1 MRVELRV
8 LHAAHRGMGLAAAV
22 LCASSAAAAPLFTD
36 LTLSSSVGWS
46 DNISGVA
53 TNQQTETMVGVGV
66 QGVIGGNRQRS
77 GLNGR
82 FDLQYTDYVNDKFDD
97 QVNGSADLEGRY
109 ELVPEMLSL
118 VVEDTFGQTQTSAF
132 APSTPETR
140 QNTNFLSAG
149 PDLRF
154 DLPGSL
160 LFLGSARYVVETY
173 ETTQAD
179 NTRWQGTGG
188 LHYEFSGRSS
198 LGLLAQAQDVSF
210 SDSAPYDDFSRRE
223 MLLRYRID
231 APRTTLQAD
240 GGRSEFRGRGVQ
252 QLRQNMWIYRVTVSR
267 DLTARSEVDLSIGR
281 EISDGGDLFA
291 ASMERFGASGSLRTM
306 GLGAVQ
312 AIGNGVLATGDAMK
326 TFHWGASWRITG
338 PRSSGYVGVEGR
350 EERYF
355 SALSPSRDSL
365 AVFAGFTRN
374 LSNRMSFGLDVRS
387 GRREAEVT
395 TIKVEDISVTL
406 SGGYAFT
413 QRLALSAS
421 FEFTDRKDSGAGGDY
436 GDHRAWVR
444 LGWSPTRR

>member
-1 MRVELRV
+1 MRLRRSGQ
-8 LHAAHRGMGLAAAV
+8 HAMHRGVVLAAAV
-22 LCASSAAAAPLFTD
+22 LCASSATSAPLFSD
-36 LTLSSSVGWS
+36 LTLSGSIGWS

-53 TNQQTETMVGVGV
+53 NNQQTETMIGVGA

-82 FDLQYTDYVNDKFDD
+82 FDLQYINYVNDEFDD
-97 QVNGSADLEGRY
+97 QVTGNADLQGRY
-109 ELVPEMLSL
+109 DLVPDMLSL
-118 VVEDTFGQTQTSAF
+118 VVEDTFGQTQTSEF

-149 PDLRF
+149 ADLRF
-154 DLPGSL
+154 DLPGNL
-160 LFLGSARYVVETY
+160 VFLGSARYVIETY
-173 ETTQAD
+173 ETTPAD

-188 LHYEFSGRSS
+188 LHYQFSGRSS

-252 QLRQNMWIYRVTVSR
+252 QLRQNMWIYRVTMSR
-267 DLTARSEVDLSIGR
+267 DLTARSVVNLSAGR

-291 ASMERFGASGSLRTM
+291 ASMEGFGASGNLRTM
-306 GLGAVQ
+306 GLGAVH
-312 AIGNGVLATGDAMK
+312 AIGNGVLATGDAMR
-326 TFHWGASWRITG
+326 TFYWGASWRITG
-338 PRSSGYVGVEGR
+338 PRSTGYVGVESR
-350 EERYF
+350 EERYY
-355 SALSPSRDSL
+355 SALSTSRDSL

-374 LSNRMSFGLDVRS
+374 LSNRTSLGLDVRS
-387 GRREAEVT
+387 SRREADVT
-395 TIKVEDISVTL
+395 TIKVDDFSVTL
-406 SGGYAFT
+406 TGGYVIT

-421 FEFTDRKDSGAGGDY
+421 FEYSDRRDSSAGGDY
-436 GDHRAWVR
+436 GDHRAWAR
-444 LGWSPTRR
+444 LSWSPTRR